1 MEHVKVTT
9 EEQVCFQWD
18 FETGVNLKKK
28 IHADVKNEVKK
39 SS

>member
-28 IHADVKNEVKK
+28 KVHADVKN
-39 SS
+39 